1 MYVRHGG
8 GAGGSAAGVVKTGV
22 VLLTAIALQSVTW
35 TSSNLLLSWMWT
47 SASAL
52 QAGAVWA
59 TATVL
64 PLARAVLWE
73 IATWIIWACGWV
85 GSVLQA
91 GAVWAT
97 ATVLP
102 LFCEIATWIGS
113 NALSL
118 GIAIIQFYVRAWAW
132 VGSKIGAFGAL
143 IALLVLV
150 YIHLHVARRVLGR
163 YWDVTDG
170 TVPSTTDSGKT
181 RRPAFALAPLS
192 SYSSSMAQHR
202 PSAIADTGSRWYWVL
217 RERERRERE
226 RERQLREQIIVGY
239 HATNASAAR
248 SIRANGFQCGR
259 YGLAGGAIYFATSEQ
274 DASRKSNNG
283 NNVVLKCQVTL
294 GRTLTLDKDGNST
307 MTLDKLNG
315 MGYDSVKILRNGDE
329 YVVYEPSRVRVL
341 SVC

>member
-1 MYVRHGG
+1 MV
-8 GAGGSAAGVVKTGV
+8 V
-22 VLLTAIALQSVTW
+22 VLRGVLPLALAVLWEIATWIIWACGWVGSV
-35 TSSNLLLSWMWT
+35 
-47 SASAL
+47 L

-132 VGSKIGAFGAL
+132 AWIGSKIGAFGAL
-143 IALLVLV
+143 MALLVLV
-150 YIHLHVARRVLGR
+150 YIHLRVARRVLGLVRCIGPPANPLSPPQPFEPLGPPIASSPTPFEASSFEGR
-163 YWDVTDG
+163 YKGGGGKGNRRYGDG
-170 TVPSTTDSGKT
+170 TV
-181 RRPAFALAPLS
+181 
-192 SYSSSMAQHR
+192 
-202 PSAIADTGSRWYWVL
+202 
-217 RERERRERE
+217 
-226 RERQLREQIIVGY
+226 VGY

-259 YGLAGGAIYFATSEQ
+259 IGLAGGGIYFATSEQ

-283 NNVVLKCQVTL
+283 RDVVFKCQVTL
-294 GRTLTLDKDGNST
+294 GRTLTLDNDGNST

-341 SVC
+341 SERKRKLS